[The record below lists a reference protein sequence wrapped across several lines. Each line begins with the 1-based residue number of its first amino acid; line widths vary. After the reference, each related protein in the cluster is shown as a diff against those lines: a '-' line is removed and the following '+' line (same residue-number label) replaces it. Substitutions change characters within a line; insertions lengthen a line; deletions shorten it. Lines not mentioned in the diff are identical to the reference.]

1 MKLLKNRLREIY
13 KDNAVVFDPVD
24 IFEIKKTTIALMK
37 QGLPKLPN
45 DYAELLT
52 LTDGL
57 SWNGLVFFS
66 IKEHQADEEFSFASF
81 EKISVSFKD
90 YPLLKGYLIVGY
102 APDELIGYHPAT
114 NEYHILARYD
124 YRILLR
130 LPRFYDVFF
139 RYTSMVFGEPKE
151 EDL

>member
-1 MKLLKNRLREIY
+1 MKLLKNRLKEVY
-13 KDNAVVFDPVD
+13 QDNAVVFDPLD
-24 IFEIKKTTIALMK
+24 IFEIKKETIGLMK
-37 QGLPKLPN
+37 KGFLKLPN

-66 IKEHQADEEFSFASF
+66 IKEHKDEEFEFPSF
-81 EKISVSFKD
+81 EKHESGFQI
-90 YPLLKGYLIVGY
+90 PLLKEYLIVGY

-124 YRILLR
+124 YRILLK
-130 LPRFYDVFF
+130 LPRFYDVFY
-139 RYTSMVFGEPKE
+139 RYTSMVFGEPTE